1 MMGEDKRGQGNNFL
15 FSIEIW
21 LYVVNGF
28 KQSTVYDLHQ
38 FPSFWTHS
46 LKWTVALLLLLFF
59 VWHSLLFLNIFQIT
73 LCYCLDYSSKLTL
86 LWPNV
91 DHGMGFLG
99 GSVVKNLPARATG
112 DAGLISGSGRS
123 PGGGNGNP
131 LQYSCLEN
139 PMDKKSLACCS
150 PWGLKESDAIEWLN
164 WKRMK
169 TFILT
174 SQASI
179 GMWQALQSYEN
190 IQMQYSSYRID
201 MVTKHLFTSGLK

>member
-38 FPSFWTHS
+38 FPSFWNHS

-99 GSVVKNLPARATG
+99 GSVVKNLPAR
-112 DAGLISGSGRS
+112 LNCQYSGSTPWSGRS
-123 PGGGNGNP
+123 PGEGNGNP
-131 LQYSCLEN
+131 LQDSCLGN
-139 PMDKKSLACCS
+139 PIRSPAGCS
-150 PWGLKESDAIEWLN
+150 PWAHKTRTWLSD
-164 WKRMK
+164 
-169 TFILT
+169 
-174 SQASI
+174 
-179 GMWQALQSYEN
+179 
-190 IQMQYSSYRID
+190 
-201 MVTKHLFTSGLK
+201 